1 MAMKNGS
8 LFSDKVTSQIA
19 AIAISI
25 IIIICARDPG

>member
-1 MAMKNGS
+1 MAMKNDS

-25 IIIICARDPG
+25 IIICARDPG